1 MEEEEEEQRENNTMS
16 QMSPNVSSLF
26 LHESLDEAMGVWQGM
41 AMDSLKFHLGRPCPT
56 LLCPDGGSPL
66 TQPYVGFR
74 GGLPRGQEACSPL
87 LPLGHRTPYAYDL
100 CLTCFKSRMNKNW
113 L

>member
-26 LHESLDEAMGVWQGM
+26 LHE
-41 AMDSLKFHLGRPCPT
+41 MDSLKFHLGRPCLT

-66 TQPYVGFR
+66 KQPYVGFR
-74 GGLPRGQEACSPL
+74 GGLPRGQKACSPL
-87 LPLGHRTPYAYDL
+87 LPVGHRTPYAYDL
-100 CLTCFKSRMNKNW
+100 CLTCFKSRMNKNR